1 MARVPRGAGRAH
13 VASTGRAHA
22 DAGATVDPE
31 SRTRERLL
39 HAAEVLFARR
49 GFGST
54 SVRAIT
60 TMARCNLA
68 GVNYHFGSKAG
79 LYRRMFESLLARL
92 RDRRDR
98 DLRRA
103 LDQLGAD
110 ADLESFLRTFTGSF
124 LESYL
129 DEREGGRRLMQL
141 FSREL
146 LDPRLPPNML
156 RQGLVRPVRDGLTR
170 ALHLVGID
178 ASSRSGR
185 RCIESL
191 LAQLMHVVRMS
202 QAPHVTGAAGR
213 EDFELREMVDH
224 IARFSAAGLRSCA
237 APRRAR

>member
-1 MARVPRGAGRAH
+1 MSVTAHLPRGSRRVRAPGRAL
-13 VASTGRAHA
+13 AAA
-22 DAGATVDPE
+22 DPE
-31 SRTRERLL
+31 LRTRERLL
-39 HAAEVLFARR
+39 QAAEILFARR
-49 GFGST
+49 GYGST

-68 GVNYHFGSKAG
+68 AVSYHFGSKAG
-79 LYRRMFESLLARL
+79 LYRRMFESLLDRL
-92 RDRRDR
+92 RERRDR
-98 DLRRA
+98 DLRGA
-103 LDQLGAD
+103 LEPLGTD
-110 ADLESFLRTFTGSF
+110 ADLEGFLRTFTGKF

-170 ALHLVGID
+170 ALNSTGID
-178 ASSRSGR
+178 ASSRAGR

-191 LAQLMHVVRMS
+191 LAQMMHVVRMS
-202 QAPHVTGAAGR
+202 QAPHVTGTAGR
-213 EDFELREMVDH
+213 EDFDLREVIDH

-237 APRRAR
+237 ARTRAR

>member
-1 MARVPRGAGRAH
+1 MSVTVRIPHVSSPARASGRAI
-13 VASTGRAHA
+13 AA
-22 DAGATVDPE
+22 VDPDV
-31 SRTRERLL
+31 RTRERLL
-39 HAAEVLFARR
+39 QAAEVLFARQ
-49 GFGST
+49 GYGGT

-60 TMARCNLA
+60 TLARCNLA
-68 GVNYHFGSKAG
+68 AINYHFGSKAG

-98 DLRRA
+98 DLRGA
-103 LDQLGAD
+103 LEQLGAE
-110 ADLESFLRTFTGSF
+110 ADLEAFLRIFTGKF

-129 DEREGGRRLMQL
+129 DEREGRRLMQL

-156 RQGLVRPVRDGLTR
+156 RDGLVRPVREGLTR
-170 ALHLVGID
+170 ALHLAGID
-178 ASSRSGR
+178 ASSRAGR

-191 LAQLMHVVRMS
+191 IAQVMHVVRMS
-202 QAPHVTGAAGR
+202 QAPHVTGTAGR

-237 APRRAR
+237 VRRKAR

>member
-1 MARVPRGAGRAH
+1 MK
-13 VASTGRAHA
+13 
-22 DAGATVDPE
+22 
-31 SRTRERLL
+31 
-39 HAAEVLFARR
+39 AAEVLFARR
-49 GFGST
+49 GYGGT

-60 TMARCNLA
+60 TAARCNLA
-68 GVNYHFGSKAG
+68 AVNYHFGSKSG
-79 LYRRMFESLLARL
+79 LYRWMFEGLLSRL
-92 RDRRDR
+92 RERRDQ

-110 ADLESFLRTFTGSF
+110 ADLEAFLRTFTGSF

-129 DEREGGRRLMQL
+129 DEEEGGRRLMQL

-170 ALHLVGID
+170 ALRLAGID
-178 ASSRSGR
+178 ASSRAGR

-202 QAPHVTGAAGR
+202 QAPHVTGTDGR
-213 EDFELREMVDH
+213 EDFALREMVDH

-237 APRRAR
+237 TSRRSR